1 MASKRRP
8 EDKEELAS
16 QRGVKSGGRKIIAS
30 SGRNICESPGARG
43 AQSIQVC
50 KISSRPGSEQ
60 CIRGTGRGRRRVCGK
75 KQGPITQG
83 LRNHTWESGLCSK
96 SNLLE
101 ARRSSWPRVHNGL
114 ICDEKHCITI
124 HPEPSLTRLSSC

>member
-16 QRGVKSGGRKIIAS
+16 QRGVNSGGREIIAS

-60 CIRGTGRGRRRVCGK
+60 CIGVQGEAEDESAERSRVPSHRAPETTLGSLDFV
-75 KQGPITQG
+75 
-83 LRNHTWESGLCSK
+83 LRAMC
-96 SNLLE
+96 
-101 ARRSSWPRVHNGL
+101 
-114 ICDEKHCITI
+114 
-124 HPEPSLTRLSSC
+124 